1 MTRGKINDI
10 FVSIQGEGKYL
21 GQEQCFIR
29 FYGCNLNCDFCD
41 TKLYDFKEY
50 TSGELIDK
58 LKEIIGQKNIK
69 TISITGGEPLL
80 QRDFLLEFLPKLK
93 AEGFNNYLE
102 TNGVLYDELF
112 DIIDYVDI
120 VSMDIK
126 LPSSTKQK
134 SFWLEHKKF
143 LDTAKDKDVFVKSII
158 CLDTIL
164 GDFKKAVSLVSQIN
178 PEITFVLQPNSNH
191 LGRNLADKLQEFRK
205 WAKDHL
211 SDVRVIPQLHKALGV
226 K

>member
-1 MTRGKINDI
+1 MIKAKINDV

-21 GQEQCFIR
+21 DQQQCFVR
-29 FYGCNLNCDFCD
+29 FYGCNLNCDYCD

-50 TSGELIDK
+50 TCAELVDK

-69 TISITGGEPLL
+69 TISITGGDPLL

-120 VSMDIK
+120 
-126 LPSSTKQK
+126 
-134 SFWLEHKKF
+134 
-143 LDTAKDKDVFVKSII
+143 
-158 CLDTIL
+158 
-164 GDFKKAVSLVSQIN
+164 
-178 PEITFVLQPNSNH
+178 
-191 LGRNLADKLQEFRK
+191 
-205 WAKDHL
+205 
-211 SDVRVIPQLHKALGV
+211 
-226 K
+226 